1 MLIFELMADT
11 EGRADE
17 VEEIKQA
24 QLKKQKEGKGE
35 WEEGLASDS
44 ESIVRSIHT
53 KRISFGGSVHEPAWL
68 ITLIAPRRKTP
79 RRRSR
84 SYKKRQRK
92 LLERSYNF

>member
-17 VEEIKQA
+17 VEDIKQA

-44 ESIVRSIHT
+44 ESIVRSIHL
-53 KRISFGGSVHEPAWL
+53 KRISFGGSVQEPAWL
-68 ITLIAPRRKTP
+68 MIL
-79 RRRSR
+79 
-84 SYKKRQRK
+84 
-92 LLERSYNF
+92 